1 MLCSYIQKAGL
12 IYAHGND
19 TLDFFNRMSSND
31 LTRFPVNTFRK
42 TVFTTDKGRIVDFVT
57 IFNLEKEAILLTS
70 TELTNK
76 LVEHLE
82 KYIIM
87 DDVKLESSQEE
98 FYRAIIW
105 GEEVIEKVNRLTGFE
120 IKDDSSII
128 NPEKDLYAYY
138 DSFKTG
144 SVNFI
149 CSKERAET
157 LLSSITDIER
167 LSDEEFNIFRIEHG
181 IAQADN
187 EINEDI
193 NPMECGLNDYISY
206 NKGCYIG
213 QEVIAR
219 IDSRDKIPKQM
230 VKVSSTNGLGSN
242 DKIFADDEKEVG
254 FISSTAKVGDGII
267 GLGFIRSVS
276 LDYTK
281 SYSVKHGDK
290 LSEIKISKII

>member
-1 MLCSYIQKAGL
+1 M
-12 IYAHGND
+12 
-19 TLDFFNRMSSND
+19 DFFNRMSSND
-31 LTRFPVNTFRK
+31 LTRFPVNTFGK

-70 TELTNK
+70 PELTNK
-76 LVEHLE
+76 LVEHLK

-87 DDVKLESSQEE
+87 DDVTLESSHFE

-120 IKDDSSII
+120 IKEDSSII

-138 DSFKTG
+138 DSSKTG
-144 SVNFI
+144 SVNFV

-276 LDYTK
+276 LDYNK